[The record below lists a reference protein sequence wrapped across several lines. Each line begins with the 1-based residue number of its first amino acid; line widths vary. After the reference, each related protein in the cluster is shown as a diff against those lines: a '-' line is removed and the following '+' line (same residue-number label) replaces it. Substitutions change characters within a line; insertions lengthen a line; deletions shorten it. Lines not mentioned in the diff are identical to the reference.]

1 MQDIEIDIEIDI
13 EKCSL
18 ELMKKPLL
26 RKASWKL
33 VDTSIFY
40 TCLHFTNV
48 SVYMLLQ
55 PLT

>member
-1 MQDIEIDIEIDI
+1 MQDIEINIEMDI

-33 VDTSIFY
+33 VDTSMLLRVYI
-40 TCLHFTNV
+40 LLM
-48 SVYMLLQ
+48 SVYACYFN
-55 PLT
+55 P